1 MSINKT
7 IEIDLKSMV
16 KKTVRPHSNISL
28 SYEEGFMIMKAGE
41 NDGDACMMTQQQF
54 TVPIKIE
61 LRAKTDKTDINLEF
75 AQICIA
81 YNHDKVRN
89 KYFIMDNANGNHK
102 FAALTETPKVNE
114 FVDIEW
120 IIEKETMIVKVN
132 GQIQY
137 QSSDNKYVQMYKE
150 NPEYNFSSEITINTY
165 NGSTLTVES
174 LRIADMN

>member
-1 MSINKT
+1 MSISKT
-7 IEIDLKSMV
+7 VEIDLKSMV
-16 KKTVRPHSNISL
+16 RKVVRLHSNITL
-28 SYEEGFMIMKAGE
+28 SYEDGFMIMKAGE

-89 KYFIMDNANGNHK
+89 EYFIMDNLNGNHK
-102 FAALTETPKVNE
+102 FATLTEIPKVNE

-120 IIEKETMIVKVN
+120 TIEKEKMIIKVN
-132 GQIQY
+132 GHIQH
-137 QSSDNKYVQMYKE
+137 QSSDYKYIQMYKE
-150 NPEYNFSSEITINTY
+150 TPEYNLSSEITINTY
-165 NGSTLTVES
+165 NGSTLIVES
-174 LRIADMN
+174 LRVTEL

>member
-1 MSINKT
+1 MSVNKT

-16 KKTVRPHSNISL
+16 KKIVRPNSDISL
-28 SYEEGFMIMKAGE
+28 SYEDGFMIMKAGE

-81 YNHDKVRN
+81 YNHDKCRN
-89 KYFIMDNANGNHK
+89 EYFIMDNAKGNHK
-102 FAALTETPKVNE
+102 FATLKETPKVNE

-120 IIEKETMIVKVN
+120 IIERETMIIKVN
-132 GQIQY
+132 GQIQH
-137 QSSDNKYVQMYKE
+137 QSNDYEYIQMYRE
-150 NPEYNFSSEITINTY
+150 NPEYIFSSDITINTY
-165 NGSTLTVES
+165 NGSILTVKS
-174 LRIADMN
+174 LRVTDMN